1 MKIYINVEKD
11 NWTELEADKQI
22 RFQIESD
29 RSIERER
36 KGDMEAHT
44 QFMHLF
50 MANKQVMSQG
60 PKHC

>member
-1 MKIYINVEKD
+1 ME
-11 NWTELEADKQI
+11 TDKQI